1 MKICSNFSYT
11 VSQPLGLMSIL
22 LSTIPLGF
30 LQSLRMFLGCCDV
43 LCSGEHVMIKNDWQT
58 RFGRIVLKLM
68 SSLLHKGPNPY

>member
-43 LCSGEHVMIKNDWQT
+43 LCSGEHVIIKNDWQT
-58 RFGRIVLKLM
+58 RF
-68 SSLLHKGPNPY
+68 